1 MPRPL
6 DIALLDYRDITHP
19 EAGGAEIYLQEIF
32 QRIAARG
39 HRLTLICGRHGD
51 APAED
56 RVGEFRVLRVGNKAT
71 MNFAGALAV
80 RRLAAAEHL
89 DVVVENIC
97 KIPFFS
103 PLYTR
108 VPVLPI
114 VLHLFG
120 ESVFQETNVAFG
132 SYVWLYEQLI
142 PRVYRGL
149 HCVTISQSTS
159 DDLTRRG
166 LRTARTDI
174 VSPGIDLSRYPAGGA
189 KDPTPL
195 VVYVGMLKRYK
206 GLDIVLRAFARVRR
220 ELPAARLVLIGKGT
234 DSPRLQALAR
244 DLGLAEAVLF
254 PGWVSEAEKVDWLRR
269 AHLMVY
275 PSIKEGWGIPTME
288 AGACQTPT
296 LASHVA
302 GLRDAVRHGETGFL
316 VPHEDVGAWAERM
329 LEVLRDAELRARLG
343 AGARR
348 WAERFTWEAQADLM
362 MPVLE
367 RVAGGE

>member
-1 MPRPL
+1 MSRPL
-6 DIALLDYRDITHP
+6 HIALLDYRDITHP

-39 HRLTLICGRHGD
+39 HRVTLICGRHGD
-51 APAED
+51 APRESQ
-56 RVGEFRVLRVGNKAT
+56 VGHFRVLRVGNKAS
-71 MNFAGALAV
+71 MNFAGALAA
-80 RRLAAAEHL
+80 RRLAAREPV

-120 ESVFQETNVAFG
+120 ESVFQETNAAFG

-159 DDLTRRG
+159 DDLARRG
-166 LRTARTDI
+166 LRTAETEI
-174 VSPGIDLSRYPAGGA
+174 VSPGIDLARYPAGGP
-189 KDPTPL
+189 KDDAPL

-206 GLDIVLRAFARVRR
+206 GLDIVIRAFARVRR
-220 ELPAARLVLIGKGT
+220 ALPDARLVLIGKGT
-234 DSPRLQALAR
+234 DSPRLEALAR
-244 DLGLAEAVLF
+244 QLGLGDAVLF

-269 AHLMVY
+269 AHVMVY

-288 AGACQTPT
+288 AGACMTPT

-316 VPHEDVGAWAERM
+316 VPHEDEAAWAQRM
-329 LEVLRDAELRARLG
+329 EELLRDAELRRRLG
-343 AGARR
+343 EGARR
-348 WAERFTWEAQADLM
+348 WAERFTWDAQADLM
-362 MPVLE
+362 LPVVE
-367 RVAGGE
+367 RVARG